1 MILIQNTV
9 KQITFGD
16 SSSYQ
21 NGLLTVSKEELSA
34 AALKIP
40 MGNMPL
46 ISTYVTPAKRRA
58 SFISPMLLSLPISR
72 MRPLSPAGQKAK
84 TSAGRAKPFSLK
96 ISACCK
102 RLPTPVFRKA

>member
-34 AALKIP
+34 AALKNTDGKYAFDIDVCCP
-40 MGNMPL
+40 GEKTRIVHITDAIKPSYKPDAAAFPGWTEGEN
-46 ISTYVTPAKRRA
+46 KC
-58 SFISPMLLSLPISR
+58 
-72 MRPLSPAGQKAK
+72 GQGE
-84 TSAGRAKPFSLK
+84 T
-96 ISACCK
+96 CCK
-102 RLPTPVFRKA
+102 RSHIPVFRKA

>member
-9 KQITFGD
+9 KRVTFGD
-16 SSSYQ
+16 NSSYQ

-34 AALKIP
+34 AALKNTDGKYAFDIDAA
-40 MGNMPL
+40 
-46 ISTYVTPAKRRA
+46 PAKKRA
-58 SFISPMLLSLPISR
+58 SFTLPMPLSLPISR

-84 TSAGRAKPFSLK
+84 TSAGKAKPFSLK

-102 RLPTPVFRKA
+102 RSHIPVFRKA